1 MSETASF
8 VIIRDGERRTYSD
21 RWAHVCVYRN
31 LIWGPEEL
39 DQWLRQE
46 PEDDQW
52 DDDIDDI
59 YGGVIVDFDQRRL
72 VWDGDDN
79 ALEVPRVANVLD
91 QLLATSWPDYKIR
104 YATRGL
110 QDLAIAAG
118 EIEIAEALSMDDSE
132 LLAAHPKTIRDAV
145 GQYDED
151 DYDYDDDYEED
162 GGEPFIDEN
171 ELRAWITL
179 IDEQGAVRHRHLSRI
194 SQDLFTAKKASVGR
208 LLELDAA
215 EVPPEKVVR
224 EGMWFDL
231 GRRKIGIWGGRK
243 LQALL
248 PILQRNWKGFE
259 VTWANGGYADQ
270 CTASGPSGIP
280 MSDAEALAKLTPKI
294 LSTKRF
300 DLSTILGA
308 VGSSIK
314 TTAIKATGCFA
325 MVLSTPVVL
334 FGLIAGQLKAALIT
348 IAIVCAGLIIA
359 FKVIEFR
366 FKKKFSGGP
375 MGGLAERDK
384 KHGRRATVAGPLNE
398 KERSERLDQILTA
411 AGFPTLAVIANYVD
425 SDDSL
430 EGML

>member
-1 MSETASF
+1 MSEPASF

-21 RWAHVCVYRN
+21 RWAHVFVYRN

-39 DQWLRQE
+39 EQWLRQE

-52 DDDIDDI
+52 NDDIHS
-59 YGGVIVDFDQRRL
+59 GVVVDFDQRRL
-72 VWDGDDN
+72 VWDGDDD

-151 DYDYDDDYEED
+151 DDYEE
-162 GGEPFIDEN
+162 GGEPFIDEDG
-171 ELRAWITL
+171 LRAWITL

-194 SQDLFTAKKASVGR
+194 SQDLFTAKKASFGR

-231 GRRKIGIWGGRK
+231 GKRKIGVWGGRK
-243 LQALL
+243 LPALL
-248 PILQRNWKGFE
+248 PILQRKWKGFE

-300 DLSTILGA
+300 DLSTIFNA

-334 FGLIAGQLKAALIT
+334 FGLIAGQWKAALIT
-348 IAIVCAGLIIA
+348 IAIVCAGLIIV
-359 FKVIEFR
+359 FKVIEYR

-398 KERSERLDQILTA
+398 KERSERLDQILAA
-411 AGFPTLAVIANYVD
+411 AGFPTLAVIANDVD